1 MAGKLEGKV
10 AIVTGASRGIGK
22 GVAKLFAREGARV
35 VACARTLGE
44 CEHRLPGSLETTK
57 AEIEAEGGSFLPV
70 LGDVSSE
77 DDCQRIVRTAQETY
91 GPVDIL
97 INNAMWT
104 DFRSIAAMSVKRWAR
119 SFAVNVQGPFMLSK
133 LSLPDMV
140 ARRRGW
146 IVNISSNAAIGP
158 GRGPYGGA
166 DQKSADDDPWW
177 SMEGIP
183 SNTMYGA
190 TKSAL
195 ERFTQG
201 LAEEVWPYGI
211 AVSSVAPGVGVATE
225 GNLHFKLFES
235 ADDPRAEP
243 MTVMVDS
250 ILLLASEPPEK
261 ISGRVT
267 YSQAILQEFG
277 WIREGRGF
285 GIDAPGSGF
294 SRI

>member
-22 GVAKLFAREGARV
+22 GVAKAFAREGARV
-35 VACARTLGE
+35 VACARTQSEGG
-44 CEHRLPGSLETTK
+44 HRLPGSLQTTRK
-57 AEIEAEGGSFLPV
+57 EIEAEGGSLLPV
-70 LGDVSSE
+70 QGDVSSE
-77 DDCQRIVRTAQETY
+77 EDCQRIVRTAQQTY

-97 INNAMWT
+97 ISNAMWS
-104 DFRSIAAMSVKRWAR
+104 DFSPIVETKVKRWAR
-119 SFAVNVQGPFMLSK
+119 SFAVNVQGPFVLSK
-133 LSLPDMV
+133 LVLPDMM

-158 GRGPYGGA
+158 GRGPYE
-166 DQKSADDDPWW
+166 KSAADNRWW
-177 SMEGIP
+177 NPEATA
-183 SNTMYGA
+183 SNTLYGM
-190 TKSAL
+190 TKAAL

-201 LAEEVWPYGI
+201 LAEEAWPYGI

-225 GNLHFKLFES
+225 GNLHFKLFDS

-243 MTVMVDS
+243 MTVMADS
-250 ILLLASEPPEK
+250 ILLLASEAPEK

-277 WIREGRGF
+277 WIKEGRGF
-285 GIDAPGSGF
+285 GMDAPGSGF
-294 SRI
+294 SRT